1 MAFFRQV
8 ATLIIRL
15 VYKLLRGYPLIPKGL
30 ALKFLNS
37 SALIVTLAIY
47 RHFYIV
53 GTPQRDVRGNVAH
66 SGEDLDGQGVIE
78 WAWDT

>member
-1 MAFFRQV
+1 MAFLHQV

-15 VYKLLRGYPLIPKGL
+15 VYKLLRGYPVIPKGL
-30 ALKFLNS
+30 ALKSLNS

-47 RHFYIV
+47 RHFHIV
-53 GTPQRDVRGNVAH
+53 GTPQKDVRGNVTH
-66 SGEDLDGQGVIE
+66 SGEDLDGQGIIE